1 MWKLWEAGKVEAV
14 VMHLDVGIGFEDD
27 LTLKKETI
35 VNYLHQSSG
44 HHDWYAARY
53 YFCEILS
60 FINVVA
66 QMFLLDAFFEGEFLR
81 YGLNVMDYFQVDQEQ
96 RLDPMTKIFPRVT
109 KCKFYKYGPSANIET
124 IDALCLLPLNII
136 NEKIYIFLWFWFV
149 FLAILTFLMLMFGLI
164 IIACPSVRV
173 YMLNLRFRI
182 SQLSHLYIIVRNST
196 IGDWFLLYLLGKNMD
211 SYILKDIVEMLATR
225 YATQGKDAD
234 NRIGR
239 GAYHA

>member
-1 MWKLWEAGKVEAV
+1 
-14 VMHLDVGIGFEDD
+14 MHLDVGVGYEPD
-27 LTLKKETI
+27 LTLKKQAI
-35 VNYLHQSSG
+35 VDYLYQSSG

-60 FINVVA
+60 FVNVVA
-66 QMFLLDAFFEGEFLR
+66 QMFLLDAFFEGEFMR
-81 YGLNVMDYFQVDQEQ
+81 YGLNVIEFTQLDQET
-96 RLDPMTKIFPRVT
+96 RLDPMIRIFPRVT

-136 NEKIYIFLWFWFV
+136 NEKIYVFLWFWFV
-149 FLAILTFLMLMFGLI
+149 FLAILTFFMLMFGLV

-182 SQLSHLYIIVRNST
+182 SQLNHLYIIVRKST

-211 SYILKDIVEMLATR
+211 SYILKDVVAELAQRYMTKGKEIDQRML
-225 YATQGKDAD
+225 
-234 NRIGR
+234 I
-239 GAYHA
+239 